1 MKKLLLVLI
10 SAVFLFGCSSSDDNS
25 SSNTS
30 FNPPSWIQGRWMAE
44 STGVSG
50 YRFTNNDVKSVIMTT
65 EFSFGEQIKSVNNVG
80 GKTSINEEIKTNT
93 EYKFSYT
100 LQSATQY
107 YHFIKVSNTKFKD
120 ALNDPNGYNLYT
132 KQ

>member
-10 SAVFLFGCSSSDDNS
+10 STVFLFGCSSSDGDS
-25 SSNTS
+25 GSNTS
-30 FNPPSWIQGRWMAE
+30 FNPPSWIQGRWLVE
-44 STGVSG
+44 SGGFG
-50 YRFTNNDVKSVIMTT
+50 YRFTNNDVMSVILTT

-80 GKTSINEEIKTNT
+80 ANTSINEEIKTST

-120 ALNDPNGYNLYT
+120 VLNDPNGYNLYT